1 MDGRLWYYD
10 VGNNIL
16 TCVMSM
22 DPDDSAACSGDYP
35 YGIKALDIASDG
47 TLYYIVYG
55 YMTGGSHE
63 GENGIAVY
71 VFDPSKNTIQEQAF
85 IPSDRGYE
93 MLMMDVEKLAFM
105 NDNHQL
111 YLCLNDIVY
120 RIDYMT
126 GQAREVI
133 EQLDIE
139 NYKLSGDGTILAM
152 PSSPTAQDA
161 DQILVYYLDTGQ
173 TRTIQ
178 SEGKVMRLLGFF
190 QNDIVYGTADPSR
203 VYEDSVGTQI
213 VPMDTLYIA
222 DSELNVVRQYSV
234 EGQYIVN
241 VRLNET
247 TVDIS
252 LARAVE
258 ENGRTV
264 YENMPGDYLVHNE
277 KETEED
283 IYLTTV
289 DDATMRSETYIQLP
303 SSLSS
308 EVLAGE
314 AVVRDSGEI
323 VFEID
328 GTAKPAQKYYLYT
341 GDGLYQD
348 YTSLVE
354 AIEDCTQPTGLWSA
368 RASRSSG
375 KSLYAV
381 QSTGHPLIPFHRET

>member
-1 MDGRLWYYD
+1 
-10 VGNNIL
+10 
-16 TCVMSM
+16 
-22 DPDDSAACSGDYP
+22 
-35 YGIKALDIASDG
+35 
-47 TLYYIVYG
+47 
-55 YMTGGSHE
+55 
-63 GENGIAVY
+63 
-71 VFDPSKNTIQEQAF
+71 
-85 IPSDRGYE
+85 
-93 MLMMDVEKLAFM
+93 MDVEKLAFM

-247 TVDIS
+247 
-252 LARAVE
+252 
-258 ENGRTV
+258 
-264 YENMPGDYLVHNE
+264 
-277 KETEED
+277 
-283 IYLTTV
+283 
-289 DDATMRSETYIQLP
+289 
-303 SSLSS
+303 
-308 EVLAGE
+308 
-314 AVVRDSGEI
+314 DSGY
-323 VFEID
+323 FP
-328 GTAKPAQKYYLYT
+328 GPCRGGKR
-341 GDGLYQD
+341 
-348 YTSLVE
+348 
-354 AIEDCTQPTGLWSA
+354 EDCL
-368 RASRSSG
+368 
-375 KSLYAV
+375 
-381 QSTGHPLIPFHRET
+381 